1 MKELQNNLLAR
12 HEAYQATRNYLSENQ
27 FVEVETP
34 ILMKSTPEGAR
45 DYLVPSRVHRGKFYA
60 LPQSPQIYKQILMI
74 SGYDRYFQIVK
85 CFRDEDLR
93 ADRQPEFTQI
103 DIEMSFVDE
112 EDVFSYMEGL
122 TRHIFE
128 TVSSINL
135 PDSFPRITYQKSMEM
150 YENILD
156 ICKHFYNDDCK
167 NVLYIKNSL
176 CYSYFKLKLY
186 EIAKTLMEKQI
197 PVLKRVFGEDN
208 EETKNVK
215 SHIIKCVK
223 EIYK

>member
-1 MKELQNNLLAR
+1 MSSSKRNLNEEINFSNKRIRILEKKLEDKEKEKRKELKDFCNYIRNGNFKLEVKIELLENTLER
-12 HEAYQATRNYLSENQ
+12 VKREFGNYDKETIDLENEIAKNYFELDDFKKALS
-27 FVEVETP
+27 
-34 ILMKSTPEGAR
+34 L
-45 DYLVPSRVHRGKFYA
+45 
-60 LPQSPQIYKQILMI
+60 YK
-74 SGYDRYFQIVK
+74 IVFNK
-85 CFRDEDLR
+85 VDKDTI
-93 ADRQPEFTQI
+93 EFI
-103 DIEMSFVDE
+103 DIYVDIANCHYSL
-112 EDVFSYMEGL
+112 EDYE
-122 TRHIFE
+122 
-128 TVSSINL
+128 
-135 PDSFPRITYQKSMEM
+135 KSMDM

-186 EIAKTLMEKQI
+186 ETAKTLMEKQI

>member
-1 MKELQNNLLAR
+1 MSSSKRNLNEEINFSNKRIRILEKKLEDKGKEKRKELKEFCNYIRNGDFKLKVKNELLENTLER
-12 HEAYQATRNYLSENQ
+12 VKREFGNYDKETIDLENEIAKNYFELNDFKKALS
-27 FVEVETP
+27 
-34 ILMKSTPEGAR
+34 L
-45 DYLVPSRVHRGKFYA
+45 
-60 LPQSPQIYKQILMI
+60 YK
-74 SGYDRYFQIVK
+74 IVFNK
-85 CFRDEDLR
+85 VDKDTI
-93 ADRQPEFTQI
+93 EFI
-103 DIEMSFVDE
+103 DIYVDIANCHYSL
-112 EDVFSYMEGL
+112 ED
-122 TRHIFE
+122 
-128 TVSSINL
+128 
-135 PDSFPRITYQKSMEM
+135 YQKSMDM

-186 EIAKTLMEKQI
+186 ETAKTLMEKQI